1 MLIYQRVYLRVI
13 ALLIGDW
20 GFDCFN
26 DDCNTNG
33 HPPEMGDSVYHPFM
47 VILEDGFCLI
57 MHVPMQCTRIFT
69 PSASPKDQRGY
80 TCCLLHESPGPCGS
94 FLVGYSLP
102 DSFGTHLLPSSAW
115 QLLCLLSLGATSP
128 PGSLEEVRISVSGP
142 AAT

>member
-57 MHVPMQCTRIFT
+57 MHVPMQCTRI
-69 PSASPKDQRGY
+69 SI
-80 TCCLLHESPGPCGS
+80 LLR
-94 FLVGYSLP
+94 LRRMVY
-102 DSFGTHLLPSSAW
+102 
-115 QLLCLLSLGATSP
+115 
-128 PGSLEEVRISVSGP
+128 
-142 AAT
+142 